1 MYVLQLKGDELRS
14 CLSSNQLS
22 SFVQCSSPFEIQIF
36 LEYNCC
42 FQRGIQ
48 GDSEQFSICVLK
60 YFLISPFWFF
70 ISYSSEFSEISWI
83 WRFQVYRRWKVFSC
97 DKPDSIR
104 RNCQRLSKSLNWIH
118 QKRLPRKR
126 GSLFWFKIKKQAIN
140 LLKFDL
146 LWDVLESPKGMPMA
160 EPTLPAKRHL

>member
-36 LEYNCC
+36 LEYSCC

-70 ISYSSEFSEISWI
+70 ISYSSEFSEISGI
-83 WRFQVYRRWKVFSC
+83 CNPPLVPPLIMKCLFPIHDMQLKGDILRCGFSYNWRLT
-97 DKPDSIR
+97 
-104 RNCQRLSKSLNWIH
+104 NCNFGKMTSQNI
-118 QKRLPRKR
+118 
-126 GSLFWFKIKKQAIN
+126 GT
-140 LLKFDL
+140 
-146 LWDVLESPKGMPMA
+146 G
-160 EPTLPAKRHL
+160 